1 MVLVIR
7 RSLRRLLIKLDRLVN
22 NVFLQE
28 MRKAVNEE
36 ITETEEELNP
46 IENLKVRVLKRQQRR
61 KERMS

>member
-36 ITETEEELNP
+36 ITETEEELNQ

>member
-7 RSLRRLLIKLDRLVN
+7 RSLRRLLIKLD
-22 NVFLQE
+22 LQE

-36 ITETEEELNP
+36 ITETEEELNQ

>member
-36 ITETEEELNP
+36 ITETEEELNQ

-61 KERMS
+61 KEWMS